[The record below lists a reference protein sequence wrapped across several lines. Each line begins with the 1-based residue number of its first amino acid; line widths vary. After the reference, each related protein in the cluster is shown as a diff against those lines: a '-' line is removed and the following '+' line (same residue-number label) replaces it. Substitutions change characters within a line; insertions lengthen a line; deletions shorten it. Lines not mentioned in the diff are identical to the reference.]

1 MLNKSMVQD
10 IPWFWAHGLA
20 QFWYRRRTKT
30 CLEIINCINC
40 DCSSCYCAGTKLHVI
55 ALCIQFLQLK
65 CNTKLHFNFISSL
78 LYLFSDI
85 ACNLVISNIQ
95 TRLKGIV
102 HQKWK
107 FCHNF
112 CHNPQIVP
120 YLYECLCSGDLLCL
134 QNMLHDL
141 FTFTQCMHIS
151 IIVTCIVHL
160 D

>member
-30 CLEIINCINC
+30 CLEIINFV
-40 DCSSCYCAGTKLHVI
+40 DCAGTKLHVI
-55 ALCIQFLQLK
+55 ALCIQFIQLK
-65 CNTKLHFNFISSL
+65 CNTKLHFNFICSL

-102 HQKWK
+102 HQK
-107 FCHNF
+107 
-112 CHNPQIVP
+112 
-120 YLYECLCSGDLLCL
+120 
-134 QNMLHDL
+134 
-141 FTFTQCMHIS
+141 
-151 IIVTCIVHL
+151 
-160 D
+160 